1 LVWADSIWP
10 IKQWRYSPL
19 FIFNVNNGGSED
31 IKEEEEEKE
40 QEEEEGS
47 LPGGIG
53 DASGSR

>member
-10 IKQWRYSPL
+10 IKQWRCSPL

-31 IKEEEEEKE
+31 IEEEEEE
-40 QEEEEGS
+40 EEEEEGS
-47 LPGGIG
+47 LPGGVG